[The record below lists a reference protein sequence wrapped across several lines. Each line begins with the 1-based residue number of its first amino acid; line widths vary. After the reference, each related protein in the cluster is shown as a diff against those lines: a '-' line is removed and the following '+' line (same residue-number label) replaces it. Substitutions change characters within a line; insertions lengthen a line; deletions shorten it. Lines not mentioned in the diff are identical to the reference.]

1 MNLDDYQKN
10 ALDTLMFNTEEHLTF
25 GLAAEVGEV
34 MSLMQKLARHDPRYW
49 SEEPD
54 EFFNEYTPLFKEK
67 IFSEM
72 GDVLWYLSCLANYHG
87 FPMSA
92 VAQHNLEKLGKR
104 KTEGKIQGDGD
115 NR

>member
-1 MNLDDYQKN
+1 MNLDDYQN
-10 ALDTLMFNTEEHLTF
+10 AALDTLMYNTEEHLTY
-25 GLAAEVGEV
+25 GLAAEVGEI

-49 SEEPD
+49 AEDD
-54 EFFNEYTPLFKEK
+54 EFFGDCTPLFKEK